1 MAQQEKEQNEHINKT
16 YEFLNIIGGSNI
28 GVEEAMSNAITK
40 ASKIQP
46 DVSWFEFVKMTGAIK
61 DGKILEYQVELKVGF
76 QSD

>member
-1 MAQQEKEQNEHINKT
+1 MSQQEKKQNEHIYKT

-28 GVEEAMSNAITK
+28 SIEEAMSNAITK

-46 DVSWFEFVKMTGAIK
+46 NVSWFEFVKMTGAIN
-61 DGKILEYQVELKVGF
+61 DGKIIEYQVELKVGF